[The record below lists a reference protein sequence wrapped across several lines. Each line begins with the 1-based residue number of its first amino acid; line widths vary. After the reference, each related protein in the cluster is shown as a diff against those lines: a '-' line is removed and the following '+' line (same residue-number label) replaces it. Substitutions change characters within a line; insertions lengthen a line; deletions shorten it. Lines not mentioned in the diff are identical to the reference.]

1 MSSFP
6 FFSRYLVPVGTL
18 R

>member
-6 FFSRYLVPVGTL
+6 FFYFAISLF
-18 R
+18 